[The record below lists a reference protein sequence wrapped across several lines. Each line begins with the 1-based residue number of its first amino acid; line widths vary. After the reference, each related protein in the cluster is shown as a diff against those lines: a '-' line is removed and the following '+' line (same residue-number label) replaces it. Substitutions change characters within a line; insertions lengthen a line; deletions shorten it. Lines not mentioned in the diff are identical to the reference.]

1 MSKKKTYILLHTDG
15 SIEKTSVLD
24 DDIYEAFD
32 SGSLKIV
39 DPKNSTF
46 LNEDSEWEEIPV
58 REIEEDNDEDDP
70 LDDDDEI

>member
-24 DDIYEAFD
+24 EDIYEAFD
-32 SGSLKIV
+32 SGSLKII

-46 LNEDSEWEEIPV
+46 LNEDSEWEEIPI
-58 REIEEDNDEDDP
+58 REEIEEELEDDTIEDDED
-70 LDDDDEI
+70 L

>member
-39 DPKNSTF
+39 DPKNWTF
-46 LNEDSEWEEIPV
+46 LNEDSEWEEIPT
-58 REIEEDNDEDDP
+58 RDEEDENLEE
-70 LDDDDEI
+70 DDDEL